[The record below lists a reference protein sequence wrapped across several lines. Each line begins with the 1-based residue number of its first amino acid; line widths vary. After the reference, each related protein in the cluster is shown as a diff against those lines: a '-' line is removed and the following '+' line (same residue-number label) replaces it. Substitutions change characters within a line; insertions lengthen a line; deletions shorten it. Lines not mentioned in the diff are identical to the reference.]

1 MTNLVVVSF
10 TNESQAIEASHKM
23 IELESLGDISVY
35 EKVIVKKEANG
46 EVTVLQTNTTEGV
59 RTLSGMAIGTLIG
72 ALAGPVGVLAGM
84 ATGTLVGTMF
94 EAAYF
99 DFSNDFGSKVVDQL
113 QPGAVAIIA
122 EIYEDGPAFLDNTLG
137 PLNPTI
143 SRSDID
149 YVHDEFIDNQIEDID
164 EEIAAERASIKSAM
178 ESEKSKIQQKI
189 ARLKEKRHR
198 RIVELKEKGKSVVAK
213 VKAPLEEEKR
223 SRLMKMINRH
233 KARTAELEEKLHQ
246 MEH

>member
-84 ATGTLVGTMF
+84 ATGTLIGTMF

-99 DFSNDFGSKVVDQL
+99 DFSDDFGSKVVDQL

-149 YVHDEFIDNQIEDID
+149 YVHDEFIDNH

>member
-10 TNESQAIEASHKM
+10 TSESKAIEASQKM
-23 IELESLGDISVY
+23 IELESLGDITVY

-84 ATGTLVGTMF
+84 ATGTLVGTMY
-94 EAAYF
+94 EADYF
-99 DFSNDFGSKVVDQL
+99 DFSDDFGSKVVDQL

-122 EIYEDGPAFLDNTLG
+122 EIYEDDPGFLDNTLA
-137 PLNPTI
+137 PLNPAI
-143 SRSDID
+143 SRSDVD
-149 YVHDEFIDNQIEDID
+149 YVYDEFIDAQIEEID
-164 EEIAAERASIKSAM
+164 EEIAAERARVKSSV

-189 ARLKEKRHR
+189 ARLKEKRQK
-198 RIVELKEKGKSVVAK
+198 RIVQLKEKGKSIVAK
-213 VKAPLEEEKR
+213 VKASMEEEKK
-223 SRLMKMINRH
+223 SRLIKMINRH
-233 KARTAELEEKLHQ
+233 KARTAELEEKLHK